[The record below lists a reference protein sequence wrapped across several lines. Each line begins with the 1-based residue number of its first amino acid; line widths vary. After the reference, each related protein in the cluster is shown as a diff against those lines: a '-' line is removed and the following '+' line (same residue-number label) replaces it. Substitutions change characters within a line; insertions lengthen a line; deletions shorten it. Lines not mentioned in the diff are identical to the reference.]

1 MAGFG
6 LPDAQGKWTG
16 LDVDVCRAIAAA
28 IFNDPTKVKFV
39 PLSAKD
45 RFTALQSGEVDVLS
59 RNTTWTISRDTS
71 LGLNFT
77 GVDYYD
83 GQGFMVRK
91 ALKVNS
97 ALELN
102 GASVCVQQGTT
113 TELNLADYFRAHK
126 MQVKTVTFAT
136 ADEAVKAYD
145 AGRCDAYTT
154 DASGLYAERLR
165 LASPDDHIVLP
176 EIISK
181 EPLGPVVRHGDDQ
194 WFDIVKW
201 VLFAMINAEELG
213 ITQKNVD
220 DMMKS
225 TNPSIKRFV
234 GTEGNYG
241 EQLGLTKDWA
251 VRIIKPVGNYGE
263 AFDRNVGQGSPLK
276 INRGLNKLWNQG
288 RHSIRAADPLSGSL
302 QAPRARGSLRRDCLY
317 EKVLPRRRRARD
329 EGSMSTTDHYGGR
342 KARACRVL
350 QRPQGPQH
358 HLSGRALRARS
369 RSWSMAPPP
378 TRSSICSAP
387 ISPPASASG
396 TPPPAST
403 SARR

>member
-1 MAGFG
+1 MRRFGTILALAVILAAQSASAQTLQTVKDRGILNCGANGTLAGFG
-6 LPDAQGKWTG
+6 LPDAQGNWTG

-28 IFNDPTKVKFV
+28 IFNDASKVKFV

-45 RFTALQSGEVDVLS
+45 RLTALQSGEVDVLV
-59 RNTTWTISRDTS
+59 RNTTWTLSRDTS

-113 TELNLADYFRAHK
+113 TELNLADFFRAHN
-126 MQVKTVTFAT
+126 MQLKSVTFAT
-136 ADEAVKAYD
+136 ANEAVKAYD

-165 LASPDDHIVLP
+165 LSNPNDHIVLP

-181 EPLGPVVRHGDDQ
+181 EPLGPAVRHGDDQ

-201 VLFAMINAEELG
+201 VLFAMLNAEELN
-213 ITQKNVD
+213 ITQNNVD
-220 DMMKS
+220 EMVKS
-225 TNPSIKRFV
+225 GNPEIRRFV

-251 VRIIKPVGNYGE
+251 VRIIKLVGNYGE
-263 AFDRNVGQGSPLK
+263 SFERNVGQGSPLK
-276 INRGLNKLWNQG
+276 IDRGLNKLW
-288 RHSIRAADPLSGSL
+288 S
-302 QAPRARGSLRRDCLY
+302 
-317 EKVLPRRRRARD
+317 K
-329 EGSMSTTDHYGGR
+329 GGI
-342 KARACRVL
+342 
-350 QRPQGPQH
+350 QY
-358 HLSGRALRARS
+358 
-369 RSWSMAPPP
+369 APPI
-378 TRSSICSAP
+378 R
-387 ISPPASASG
+387 
-396 TPPPAST
+396 
-403 SARR
+403 